1 MKKLLAIV
9 ISMAMIVAMI
19 PMGVFAAEPNA
30 EGTADIPAET
40 LLMVKGKALDGK
52 QTISWTKVSEA
63 KGYDVFFAKSG
74 NDLKK
79 VKTCKNSLSM
89 TKKNLK
95 NKAVYT
101 YKVKAYKIVSGNKK
115 YIASSPKI
123 YIAGKTYKKSN
134 AAAVKAAAKEATL
147 TQGQTFSMGAK
158 ITKKSSKKP
167 MLYKGY
173 VSKIRYYS
181 SAKDIATVDKA
192 GNITANADGKAYVY
206 AVAPSGVYVRTLVTV
221 TKEDT
226 PAASAYDVIFDM
238 QGHGSAIDK
247 QTVKTGETVS
257 VPAAPVADGYV
268 FKGWYK
274 ESTFTTPWNF
284 DTDKVTANTTLYA
297 KWEKASSPSAVH
309 THSYSIQ
316 SDGEWKC
323 RCGNVLAGTDAPYI
337 TVLKN
342 GQPAKIVPLDAASEV
357 GKGSI
362 ALNNDTV
369 TYTNSGDAQEVI
381 IRTNG
386 GNLVINA
393 PNDAVHHYGNAKIL
407 DVKAVANNSYYEYG
421 TIAFARLAA
430 GHLIVKDNAR
440 INTLYATGAAGS
452 VKVNKEAGGAI
463 ENAYATNDA
472 ISDKK
477 HGGNVVLTKETNATV
492 ANAVNEATSDTLAGN
507 SETGNDTL
515 NTIIKKAS
523 LSGKGTAEAPY
534 VISSADE
541 LSIFRDLVNSGK
553 DADFSKAAFKL
564 SADID
569 LGNKD
574 WTPIGTATHQF
585 SGVFDGNGHTISN
598 LVINSDDS
606 YNGLFGK
613 VVGVTEGA
621 SYKTTA
627 SEVLDEENYT
637 LKDGTYSEDLFK
649 TVIKNFTIKNFNVIT
664 GEYGAAAIGW
674 AENAYISRIK
684 VLNGTVD
691 DNHTQAGKI
700 AGVVGVSGR
709 NMIYNELE
717 TGADVTITGSK
728 HSIAGIVSNIQ
739 RGNDGEDHLVIIKN
753 CTNRATVNWTENGKN
768 GGGYPIAGI
777 VANAGSCDGL
787 QSIIIKCTN
796 EGDINAGDCNYACGI
811 IGQAGDWVKAV
822 YRCSNSG
829 NITASAYVNGVAGIC
844 ITEKIPAIACSNTGK
859 LENKAEPSKCYDIS
873 SSISQLTI
881 ADEEFKNVAELNTR
895 IAGAVG
901 TGKTLILKNI
911 TVTDTTGTLTVPA
924 PVEFVSSNKK
934 ICDSI
939 ELTDTLKTINLN
951 GLNQTVSGTKALT
964 FGGTGNT
971 ITVAENTTMSKVTLA
986 GNNNTVVNNGTLQS
1000 AAIEY
1005 GAKGKYT
1012 IENNGSMECI
1022 YSVGCTANITIN
1034 NNNGATIERKTAG
1047 HTIWNESASTI
1058 AINNHGAIK
1067 GYDSSSIAL
1076 LLYDGCNVTIN
1087 AYNGSSV
1094 VGAFGPYRGDNIITI
1109 KYQPLATINGQSW
1122 STINAES
1129 YTGST
1134 VTISAMSE

>member
-30 EGTADIPAET
+30 EDTADIPAET

-74 NDLKK
+74 NNLKK
-79 VKTCKNSLSM
+79 IKTYKNNLSM

-101 YKVKAYKIVSGNKK
+101 YKVKAYKIVSGSKK

-123 YIAGKTYKKSN
+123 YVAGKTYKKSN
-134 AAAVKAAAKEATL
+134 ATAVKAAAKEATL

-173 VSKIRYYS
+173 VSKLRYYS
-181 SAKDIATVDKA
+181 SVKDIATVDKA
-192 GNITANADGKAYVY
+192 GNITANANGKAYVY
-206 AVAPSGVYVRTLVTV
+206 AVAPSGAYARTLVTV
-221 TKEDT
+221 AKEDT
-226 PAASAYDVIFDM
+226 PDASAYDVIFDM

-247 QTVKTGETVS
+247 QTVKAGETAS
-257 VPAAPVADGYV
+257 APAVPAADGYV

-274 ESTFTTPWNF
+274 ESSFTTPWNF
-284 DTDKVTANTTLYA
+284 DTDKVTANITLYA
-297 KWEKASSPSAVH
+297 KWEKASSSSAVH
-309 THSYSIQ
+309 THRYSIQ
-316 SDGEWKC
+316 PEGEWKC
-323 RCGNVLAGTDAPYI
+323 SCGNVLAGTDAPYI

-342 GQPAKIVPLDAASEV
+342 GQPAKVISLGAASEV
-357 GKGSI
+357 GNGRITIS
-362 ALNNDTV
+362 NDTNDTV
-369 TYTNSGDAQEVI
+369 TYTNSGSAQEVI

-386 GNLVINA
+386 GNLVIDA
-393 PNDAVHHYGNAKIL
+393 RGDAVHHYGNAKIL

-421 TIAFARLAA
+421 TIAFARFAE
-430 GHLIVKDNAR
+430 GHLIVKDNAK
-440 INTLYATGAAGS
+440 IITLYATGAAGR
-452 VKVNKEAGGAI
+452 VKVNKEARGAI
-463 ENAYATNDA
+463 ENAYATNDD
-472 ISDKK
+472 ISDTK
-477 HGGNVVLTKETNATV
+477 HGGNVVLTKQTN
-492 ANAVNEATSDTLAGN
+492 DTIAGA
-507 SETGNDTL
+507 EPIIGNDEL
-515 NTIIKKAS
+515 DTIIKKAS

-541 LSIFRDLVNSGK
+541 LSIFRDLVNSGN
-553 DADFSKAAFKL
+553 DAGFSIAAFKL
-564 SADID
+564 SSDID
-569 LGNKD
+569 LDSKE
-574 WTPIGTATHQF
+574 WTPIGTNEHPF

-598 LVINSDDS
+598 LVINSSGS

-621 SYKTTA
+621 NYKTTA
-627 SEVLDEENYT
+627 SDVWDAENYT
-637 LKDGTYSEDLFK
+637 LKNNTYSEELFK
-649 TVIKNFTIKNFNVIT
+649 TVIKNFTIENFKVIT

-674 AENAYISRIK
+674 AENAYISKIK
-684 VLNGTVD
+684 VLNGIVD
-691 DNHTQAGKI
+691 DNHTNAGKI
-700 AGVVGVSGR
+700 AGVVGVSSR

-717 TGADVTITGSK
+717 TGADVKIIGSK

-739 RGNDGEDHLVIIKN
+739 RGNNGENHLVIIKN
-753 CTNRATVNWTENGKN
+753 CINRADLFWKENGGQT
-768 GGGYPIAGI
+768 GGLPIAGI
-777 VANAGSCDGL
+777 VANAGSCEGL
-787 QSIIIKCTN
+787 QSVIINCTN
-796 EGDINAGDCNYACGI
+796 EGDINAGECNYACGI

-844 ITEKIPAIACSNTGK
+844 ITEKIPAIACSNTGELK
-859 LENKAEPSKCYDIS
+859 NNADPSKCYDIS

-881 ADEEFKNVAELNTR
+881 ADEAFENVAELNTR
-895 IAGAVG
+895 IAGAVS

-911 TVTDTTGTLTVPA
+911 TVNDTTGTLTVPA
-924 PVEFVSSNKK
+924 PVEFVSSTSANK

-939 ELTDTLKTINLN
+939 KLTDTLNTINLN
-951 GLNQTVSGTKALT
+951 GLNQTVSGNKALT

-971 ITVAENTTMSKVTLA
+971 ITVAKDTTMSKVTLA
-986 GNNNTVVNNGTLQS
+986 GDNNKVVNNGTLQS

-1005 GAKGKYT
+1005 GATGNYT

-1022 YSVGCTANITIN
+1022 YSIGCNADITIN
-1034 NNNGATIERKTAG
+1034 NKAGAIIERKSEG
-1047 HTIWNESASTI
+1047 HTIWNESASNI
-1058 AINNHGAIK
+1058 IIDNFGLIK
-1067 GYDSSSIAL
+1067 ASSNGNSIAL
-1076 LLYDGCNVTIN
+1076 LLYDGCNVKIN

-1094 VGAFGPYRGDNIITI
+1094 EGAFGPYRGKNAITI
-1109 KYQPLATINGQSW
+1109 NYQSDAKINGQSW
-1122 STINAES
+1122 STINTGS
-1129 YTGST
+1129 YTGSE
-1134 VTISAMSE
+1134 VTINAMPE